1 MFTFRRHCLSD
12 TTLARGRCVAR
23 SLFSACVMLAA
34 MAATGGC
41 KQDAP
46 EKPSSEAGA
55 AVDKPATTK
64 TVGISLLTQQHDFYK
79 DLEGTMREAAAQRG
93 LKLIIHSA
101 EFDPAR
107 QTSQVEDFITQKV
120 SAIVVCPC
128 DSVGVVQV
136 IKRANAAGIPVFT
149 ADIATTGDNVTA
161 HIASNN
167 VQDGRLAAQTMTKL
181 LGENGE
187 IVVIDHPEV
196 ASVQDRVQGFVEEIA
211 KYPEIKII
219 DRPSAGGMRDKAYA
233 VAENMLQSRP
243 DLKGIFGINDD
254 SALGALRA
262 VGNRDVII
270 IGYDATPEAREA
282 IRKGTALKADVVQYP
297 DRIGR
302 RTIEAV
308 ADHLEGKPVE
318 KVIPI
323 EVGIVDQ
330 ASLSG
335 GG

>member
-1 MFTFRRHCLSD
+1 MCVL
-12 TTLARGRCVAR
+12 LAVIGT
-23 SLFSACVMLAA
+23 
-34 MAATGGC
+34 TGGC

-46 EKPSSEAGA
+46 EKPSPEAAPA
-55 AVDKPATTK
+55 ADKPVAMK
-64 TVGISLLTQQHDFYK
+64 TVGVSLLTQQHDFYK
-79 DLEGTMREAAAQRG
+79 DLEGAMRAAAGERG

-107 QTSQVEDFITQKV
+107 QTAQVEDFITQKV

-128 DSVGVVQV
+128 DSVGVVQI
-136 IKRANAAGIPVFT
+136 IKRAYAAGIPAFT
-149 ADIATTGDNVTA
+149 ADIAAAGGEVIA
-161 HIASNN
+161 HIASDN
-167 VQDGRLAAQTMTKL
+167 VQGGRLAARTMAAHLDGK
-181 LGENGE
+181 GE

-196 ASVQDRVQGFVEEIA
+196 ASVQDRVRGFVEEIA
-211 KYPEIKII
+211 KHPEIKII

-243 DLKGIFGINDD
+243 NLKGIFGINDD

-318 KVIPI
+318 KIIPI

-335 GG
+335 GA